1 MWTGTPINSTI
12 KSAKDDASVQFQ
24 FSATGI
30 QGSRL
35 REELCHSYSVKDKK
49 RTKSRQRLPKST
61 MQRAASLPKETEGQK
76 DTNSLL
82 RREGNGVGAGREGS
96 VERPRAGPRQ
106 KEEGGDSGRR
116 GEKQGRKGRE
126 SRPRPGPPRLT
137 CAVAGGHGERR
148 RGEFRPLG

>member
-1 MWTGTPINSTI
+1 MHSCMWTGTPINSTI

-76 DTNSLL
+76 DANSLL
-82 RREGNGVGAGREGS
+82 RREGNRVGAGREGS

-106 KEEGGDSGRR
+106 REEGGIRAGEGRNR
-116 GEKQGRKGRE
+116 GEKGEKAGR
-126 SRPRPGPPRLT
+126 
-137 CAVAGGHGERR
+137 GHGPRD
-148 RGEFRPLG
+148 